1 MGLAPMDP
9 CSLERLNKAK
19 RYLRL
24 FLLDTPALN
33 RLILTEE
40 SDCEFLEFAIEMAIS
55 DWNSSAP
62 IINPVH
68 IGNFGSLYLLMHGA
82 AIQVLKS
89 QGILQTRNQ
98 LSYNAGGSS
107 FSRFDKGPQY
117 QSWVINFANEYEVK
131 KRNLKIHCNIRG
143 GWGGVAS
150 EYDRIGYSW

>member
-1 MGLAPMDP
+1 MGLSPMDNA
-9 CSLERLNKAK
+9 SLERLNKAK

-24 FLLDTPALN
+24 FLLDTPEFN
-33 RLILTEE
+33 RLILKEE

-62 IINPVH
+62 IIRPLH

-98 LSYNAGGSS
+98 LSYSAGGSS

-117 QSWVINFANEYEVK
+117 QAWMINFANEYEVK
-131 KRNLKIHCNIRG
+131 KRNLKIHCNILG
-143 GWGGVAS
+143 GWGGVFS
-150 EYDRIGYSW
+150 EYDRIGYTW